1 VSTAPILQRIPLFSQ
16 LGEAELQ
23 RVVEVARE
31 RTYPKNSVVLF
42 EDDPGDALYIV
53 ATGQVKVVLIG
64 EDGREVILS
73 VMGPGEFFGEMSLLD
88 DEPRSAHVIAME
100 DSSLV
105 VLRREDFEGLLTQSP
120 QISLALLRELSR
132 RLRRADEKVGSLVLL
147 DVQGRVAR
155 LLIDMASEEG
165 GERITRRL
173 THHTIAQMIGSSR
186 ETVSRTM
193 RELVDKGLI
202 AVQRRDIVIRDRAAL
217 EQTAGRA

>member
-1 VSTAPILQRIPLFSQ
+1 MSLIPVLQRVPLFNQ
-16 LGEAELQ
+16 LSAVELQ
-23 RVVEVARE
+23 RVVDVARE
-31 RTYPKNSVVLF
+31 RAYPRNSVILF
-42 EDDPGDALYIV
+42 EDDPGDALYVV
-53 ATGQVKVVLIG
+53 ASGQVKVVLIG

-100 DSSLV
+100 DSSLA
-105 VLRREDFEGLLTQSP
+105 VLRREDFEGLLTQTP
-120 QISLALLRELSR
+120 QIALALLRELSR

-155 LLIDMASEEG
+155 LLLDMAGEEG

-193 RELVDKGLI
+193 RDLTDKGLI

-217 EQTAGRA
+217 EQAAGRA

>member
-1 VSTAPILQRIPLFSQ
+1 
-16 LGEAELQ
+16 
-23 RVVEVARE
+23 
-31 RTYPKNSVVLF
+31 
-42 EDDPGDALYIV
+42 
-53 ATGQVKVVLIG
+53 
-64 EDGREVILS
+64 
-73 VMGPGEFFGEMSLLD
+73 MSLLD

-105 VLRREDFEGLLTQSP
+105 VLRREDFEGILSQTP
-120 QISLALLRELSR
+120 AIALALLREMSR

-155 LLIDMASEEG
+155 LLLDMASEEG